1 MDESNFCQSFEN
13 SGEFWNFTFKCQCET
28 NHSQKAWKIR
38 LYVESVLQNQFEH
51 IK

>member
-1 MDESNFCQSFEN
+1 MKVIFASPLKIQENFEISLLN
-13 SGEFWNFTFKCQCET
+13 VRCET
-28 NHSQKAWKIR
+28 NHSQKASKIR